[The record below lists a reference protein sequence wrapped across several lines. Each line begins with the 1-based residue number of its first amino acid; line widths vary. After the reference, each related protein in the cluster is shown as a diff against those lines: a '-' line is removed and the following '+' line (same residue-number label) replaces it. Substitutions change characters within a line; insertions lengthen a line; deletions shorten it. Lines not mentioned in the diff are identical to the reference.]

1 MQSQPPHKIS
11 LRKLVPEDAEKIFR
25 MSREDSLARFLPD
38 QVYRDEQEAA
48 EVLAHLIAAYTAPIE
63 LAQQPFVL
71 GVILDGGEL
80 IGHVGLSQIEQGI
93 EIGYAIEQKHQ
104 GRGYACEAVS
114 LMVQFVETNTRLPEI
129 YGIVDPENKASVN
142 VLEKCGFTQ
151 VEDNH
156 FKLVYRKILIRKFL
170 VVDD

>member
-1 MQSQPPHKIS
+1 MQSQLSGKIS
-11 LRKLVPEDAEKIFR
+11 LRKFVPEDAEKIFR
-25 MSREDSLARFLPD
+25 MSRENSLARFLPD

-104 GRGYACEAVS
+104 GRGYARKAVS
-114 LMVQFVETNTRLPEI
+114 LMVHFLETNMHLPEI
-129 YGIVDPENKASVN
+129 YGIVDPENKASIN
-142 VLEKCGFTQ
+142 VLEKCGFNR
-151 VEDNH
+151 VEDLH
-156 FKLVYRKILIRKFL
+156 CKLVYRKTLTHI
-170 VVDD
+170 

>member
-1 MQSQPPHKIS
+1 MQSQPSGKIS
-11 LRKLVPEDAEKIFR
+11 LRKFVPEDAEKIFR
-25 MSREDSLARFLPD
+25 MSREDSLVRFLPD

-48 EVLAHLIAAYTAPIE
+48 EVLAHLITAYTAPIE

-71 GVILDGGEL
+71 GVVLGGMEL

-104 GRGYACEAVS
+104 GRGYAREAVS
-114 LMVQFVETNTRLPEI
+114 LMVHFAETNTRLPKI

-142 VLEKCGFTQ
+142 VLEKCGFTR
-151 VEDNH
+151 VEEMQC
-156 FKLVYRKILIRKFL
+156 KLVYRKILIHT
-170 VVDD
+170 